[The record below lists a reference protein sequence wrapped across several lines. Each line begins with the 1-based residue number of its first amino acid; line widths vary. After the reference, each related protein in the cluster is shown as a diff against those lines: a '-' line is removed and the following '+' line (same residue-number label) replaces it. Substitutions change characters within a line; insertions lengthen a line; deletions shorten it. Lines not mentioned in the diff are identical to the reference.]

1 MLVCWS
7 VDRYSLDNKFGLIY
21 HLGMEG
27 NLQVDFGINGFTPD
41 WSRLG
46 VVVPPFTIEADPR
59 FMYLSTETR
68 RALSKVS
75 YMVEAGQGAS
85 VIVGEVGTG
94 KTTLASWFHSR
105 YDRRPDFVAAK
116 VDEPPKRSG
125 LLLLRRIAAEFGLRT
140 RRATEDQLN
149 ELRAFLI
156 EQTADNVLPLIIID
170 EAHELGEEQFV
181 ELRRLLNFRDPRGGK
196 AYQLV
201 LLGRPELDIN
211 LRGVPDFNDRVA
223 TRSSL
228 DPLTPDDTRALI
240 EYRLLAAGR
249 DTKQAPLFE
258 EDAIMPIW
266 RETRG
271 YPRSICLLCL
281 HLCLE
286 LLAHDGARIN
296 EAFVAEFLVDHGGY
310 RQAAL

>member
-1 MLVCWS
+1 MGESILDS
-7 VDRYSLDNKFGLIY
+7 ELGRYKPNW
-21 HLGMEG
+21 E
-27 NLQVDFGINGFTPD
+27 
-41 WSRLG
+41 RLG
-46 VVVPPFTIEADPR
+46 VVVAPFTIEADPR

-105 YDRRPDFVAAK
+105 YDRRPDFVAAR
-116 VDEPPKRSG
+116 VDEPPKKSG
-125 LLLLRRIAAEFGLRT
+125 LLLLRRIAAEFGVRT

-149 ELRAFLI
+149 ELRDFLT
-156 EQTADNVLPLIIID
+156 ETTAQGVLPLVIVD
-170 EAHELGEEQFV
+170 EAHELGPEQFT

-196 AYQLV
+196 AYQLI
-201 LLGRPELDIN
+201 LLGRPELDII
-211 LRGVPDFNDRVA
+211 LRDSPDFNDRVA

-228 DPLTPDDTRALI
+228 DPLAPDDTRALI

-249 DTKQAPLFE
+249 DNKQPPLFT
-258 EDAIMPIW
+258 EDSILPIW

-286 LLAHDGARIN
+286 LLATGGQQVDAG
-296 EAFVAEFLVDHGGY
+296 FVSEFLEGHTGY
-310 RQAAL
+310 RQAE

>member
-1 MLVCWS
+1 MA
-7 VDRYSLDNKFGLIY
+7 NKFEFEIEQY
-21 HLGMEG
+21 K
-27 NLQVDFGINGFTPD
+27 PD
-41 WSRLG
+41 WDRLG

-85 VIVGEVGTG
+85 VIVGEIGTG

-105 YDRRPDFVAAK
+105 YHRRPDFVAAK
-116 VDEPPKRSG
+116 IDETPKKSG

-149 ELRAFLI
+149 EFRSFLI
-156 EQTADNVLPLIIID
+156 EQTAQNVLPLIIID
-170 EAHELGEEQFV
+170 EAHELGPEQFV
-181 ELRRLLNFRDPRGGK
+181 ELRRLLNFRDPKGGK

-211 LRGVPDFNDRVA
+211 LREVPDFNDRVA

-228 DPLTPDDTRALI
+228 DPLTPDDTKSLI

-249 DTKQAPLFE
+249 NSKQPPLFTD
-258 EDAIMPIW
+258 DAIMPIW

-271 YPRSICLLCL
+271 YPRSICMLCL

-286 LLAHDGARIN
+286 FLSTNGLQID
-296 EAFVAEFLVDHGGY
+296 EAYVVKFLEEHYDY
-310 RQAAL
+310 RQAVG